1 MATRRVQ
8 PGIEGTPFGGADD
21 PGQLVGVPAGELTDW
36 AWLAAELVSW
46 LKTAP
51 ETTKQ
56 DFHHFFDHLRSPDKT
71 AVFLEQISERIA
83 ALLDGDR
90 GQP

>member
-1 MATRRVQ
+1 MTTRPARSAT
-8 PGIEGTPFGGADD
+8 PLGAADD
-21 PGQLVGVPAGELTDW
+21 PDQLVGVPAGELTDW
-36 AWLAAELVSW
+36 AWLAAELAGW

-56 DFHHFFDHLRSPDKT
+56 DFHHFFDRLRSPDKT